1 MPFDC
6 STVWNTLEFEFV
18 NFNSLAHSQQADA
31 NGVQIPDNFHP
42 KGDNWSPNIPTE
54 PHQGPIYLLLASLGI
69 AGVFPQISTL
79 SSPAMPCS
87 KPDRH
92 RVELLKAGRYYMFP
106 LITCHWL
113 TSGLL
118 PGIPWPVRG
127 LQDSAVLDPGE
138 AGRDTGEPGSKGALE
153 GKGPSA
159 FLHSWFWYGFVWK

>member
-69 AGVFPQISTL
+69 CWCFSSNFHPQQPSHAVLKTWPTQGWTVEGGEILHVSPNNMSLAYFRTST
-79 SSPAMPCS
+79 
-87 KPDRH
+87 
-92 RVELLKAGRYYMFP
+92 GN
-106 LITCHWL
+106 TL
-113 TSGLL
+113 TSQRTTGLS
-118 PGIPWPVRG
+118 GSWPWR
-127 LQDSAVLDPGE
+127 S
-138 AGRDTGEPGSKGALE
+138 
-153 GKGPSA
+153 GKGYQRA
-159 FLHSWFWYGFVWK
+159 GL